1 MVVLPC
7 KELLPPVGPTLDAKS
22 SETYLVTLVAPFD
35 LMGTY
40 WSSPV
45 VVHCCSLTDR
55 QHPLQGPKVRPLTI
69 LSILKYLSSTRERT
83 HAKPSEDLSEN
94 LNEKEL

>member
-7 KELLPPVGPTLDAKS
+7 EESLPPVGPMLDAKS
-22 SETYLVTLVAPFD
+22 SETYLLTLVAPFD

-45 VVHCCSLTDR
+45 VVHCRSLTDR
-55 QHPLQGPKVRPLTI
+55 QHPLQGPEVRPLTI
-69 LSILKYLSSTRERT
+69 LPIVK
-83 HAKPSEDLSEN
+83 
-94 LNEKEL
+94 

>member
-7 KELLPPVGPTLDAKS
+7 EESLPPVGPMLDAKS
-22 SETYLVTLVAPFD
+22 SETYLVTPVAPFD

-45 VVHCCSLTDR
+45 VVHCWSLTDR
-55 QHPLQGPKVRPLTI
+55 QHPLQGPEVRPLTQLMW
-69 LSILKYLSSTRERT
+69 LSG
-83 HAKPSEDLSEN
+83 
-94 LNEKEL
+94 